1 MTQIENLSP
10 AQAFELAMEPMRHKR
25 WVEAATLWQAF
36 RQHYSGHPA
45 PWLQGAVS
53 LMRQGQF
60 VAADELL
67 AHARARFSQHP
78 STWLTCAEWARL
90 QGDLQQEADFL
101 MQGRQLLGDQWQLMC
116 QAADVEMRR
125 GAHAQAQAFNQ
136 LAQEQAAERSEPVVQ
151 AAELAEK
158 RGDWEQAEHCWRR
171 VIELKPDHSRSYLQI
186 SKACKMRGDL
196 VAARRYRLA
205 SQYGPEILNAVVPSE
220 QAAPARSGGN
230 PRGHWLCFMGLVFTK
245 AVLNLKSEA
254 ARTHLNYAWVVIEPL
269 LHLVIYYFLFGKLL
283 NPDVE
288 NYGLFLLCG
297 LVPWMWFSKAIS
309 TCASSILSGQS
320 LMLNSNVPPAFF
332 PLVSIVQSTL
342 KQLPAL
348 LLLLMLGMATDPK
361 TLSWTLLYLPLI
373 ILVQLALI
381 VALGMLLAAAVSMVR
396 DLANLIGTG
405 LMLLMFLSGVVYQ
418 YQSLSGTIGHW
429 VELNPMTLV
438 IAAYR
443 EVILQGQAPAGARM
457 AYVLAVALAVGLLV
471 AVIYKH
477 QRRNFVRR
485 GMS

>member
-1 MTQIENLSP
+1 
-10 AQAFELAMEPMRHKR
+10 MEPMRHKR

-36 RQHYSGHPA
+36 RQHYSGHPV

-60 VAADELL
+60 AAAGELL
-67 AHARARFSQHP
+67 VHARARFAQHP

-90 QGDLQQEADFL
+90 QSDLGQEADFL
-101 MQGRQLLGDQWQLMC
+101 MQGRQVLGDQWQLLC
-116 QAADVEMRR
+116 QAADVEIRR
-125 GAHAQAQAFNQ
+125 GDHAQAQAFNQ
-136 LAQEQAAERSEPVVQ
+136 LAREQAADRCEPLAQ
-151 AAELAEK
+151 AAELAEL
-158 RGDWEQAEHCWRR
+158 RGDWDLAEHCWRQ
-171 VIELKPDHSRSYLQI
+171 VIELKPDHTRGYLQI
-186 SKACKMRGDL
+186 AKACKLRGDL
-196 VAARRYRLA
+196 VTARRYRLA
-205 SQYGPEILNAVVPSE
+205 SQYGPDILEAV
-220 QAAPARSGGN
+220 ATRAPAEPLRSGAC
-230 PRGHWLCFMGLVFTK
+230 PRGHWLRFLGLVFTK

-254 ARTHLNYAWVVIEPL
+254 ARTHLSYAWVVIEPL
-269 LHLVIYYFLFGKLL
+269 LHLVIYYFLFGRLL

-309 TCASSILSGQS
+309 TCAASILSGQS

-361 TLSWTLLYLPLI
+361 TLSWALLYLPLI
-373 ILVQLALI
+373 ILVQLALT
-381 VALGMLLAAAVSMVR
+381 VALGMLVAAAVSMVR

-429 VELNPMTLV
+429 VELNPLTLV
-438 IAAYR
+438 ISAYR
-443 EVILQGQAPAGARM
+443 EVILQGQAPAGSRM
-457 AYVLAVALAVGLLV
+457 AYVLVVALAVGLLV
-471 AVIYKH
+471 AVIYKQ